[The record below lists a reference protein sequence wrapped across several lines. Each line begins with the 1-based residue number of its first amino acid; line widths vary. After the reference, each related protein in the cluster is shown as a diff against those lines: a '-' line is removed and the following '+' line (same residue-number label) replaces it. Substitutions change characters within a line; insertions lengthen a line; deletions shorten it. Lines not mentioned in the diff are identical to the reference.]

1 MYLPHV
7 TVHAAYSFFYCL
19 TLSRVEADTRHEG
32 PAFIVLLQVAADL
45 LVVLLYLQTKES
57 NSYHQT
63 EWDNGNSGTLVP
75 QLW

>member
-45 LVVLLYLQTKES
+45 LVVLL
-57 NSYHQT
+57 
-63 EWDNGNSGTLVP
+63 
-75 QLW
+75 